1 MNARQEV
8 AQPFRAAMIAGLKP
22 CATYCFAFSLAFL
35 LACDA
40 TMESTAD
47 SNGRLTARPRPGTT
61 SSARGEQHLGLDA
74 RRDGVLF
81 VPSTAE
87 VDRVPLLLMLHGAG
101 GSGDGVLRR
110 VREAAEEAGVAVLAP
125 DSRESTWDAV
135 RVGFGA
141 DVAFIDRALA
151 RTFETLAV
159 DPARVAIGGFS
170 DGATYALSLG
180 LVNGDLFQRVVAFS
194 PGFLVSG
201 LRVGKPLVFISHG
214 TSDQILPIDQTS
226 LMILPGLRQRGYD
239 VTFHEFDGGHEVPPV
254 IAKEGVA
261 WVKNSSSPPR

>member
-1 MNARQEV
+1 MRRRQEV
-8 AQPFRAAMIAGLKP
+8 AQPFRAAIAAAGLKS
-22 CATYCFAFSLAFL
+22 CATICLMTSLLMGA
-35 LACDA
+35 ACSA
-40 TMESTAD
+40 TGGFD
-47 SNGRLTARPRPGTT
+47 GPHDGRLTSRPRLSTK
-61 SSARGEQHLGLDA
+61 SSARGEQPVGLDP

-81 VPSTAE
+81 VPSANA
-87 VDRVPLLLMLHGAG
+87 DHVPLLLMLHGAG
-101 GSGDGVLRR
+101 GSGEGVLR
-110 VREAAEEAGVAVLAP
+110 
-125 DSRESTWDAV
+125 AV

-151 RTFETLAV
+151 RAFETLPV

-214 TSDQILPIDQTS
+214 TSDQILPIDRTS
-226 LMILPGLRQRGYD
+226 LLILPGLRQRGYD
-239 VTFHEFDGGHEVPPV
+239 VTFHEFDGGHEVPPA

-261 WVKNSSSPPR
+261 WVAHSSSPPR